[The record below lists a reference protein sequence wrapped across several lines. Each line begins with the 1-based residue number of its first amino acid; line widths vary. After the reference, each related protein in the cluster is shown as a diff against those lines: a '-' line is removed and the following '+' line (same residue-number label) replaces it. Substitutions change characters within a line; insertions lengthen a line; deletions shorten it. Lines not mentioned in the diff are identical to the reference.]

1 MSPSNDSIR
10 DVILQYPARG
20 IGSTMDTWGWL
31 QRHFGAA
38 IASAERPWAI
48 SIWSPVARW
57 RYVGSD
63 LSEAASIAAQGDAA
77 GADVYYGVCLLD
89 PAAVQPGGR
98 GTRAAVI
105 AVPALWADLDVGTGG
120 PKRRFASIEEARRF
134 LDSIGLPP
142 TDIVISGG
150 GVHAYWHL
158 DEPLWITDDESR
170 RRAEA
175 LITGWLQRLQR
186 YAAPVVLDSVGDL
199 PRVLRLPGTRN
210 HKYDP
215 PRRCEHIPGPV
226 AAYSLADIEP
236 LVATTPEDTPPQNN
250 TTPAGVVVRSD
261 AQPPARKLAALAAND
276 PQFVAALQRNRRD
289 LHDQSASGHDMSLA
303 TRAALAGWTEQ
314 EIVDLLVAVRR
325 ERGENHKHDG
335 YYIQTA
341 RRAMESAR
349 AAAQSTDSPQS
360 DTRDDALAYLSQV
373 LRVPIVGMRQS
384 GTVISEAKFSLVL
397 ADGRTIDV
405 GTGLRLVSQT
415 AFRTALAVGTGV
427 FLDAMPR
434 KKWHKVCRAL
444 FAVNEV
450 VPIPEQQPLVQLA
463 EWIESYG
470 SEASLAVDDEERIA
484 DAIASGDPFRRK
496 GKLHI
501 HAASLFHYVR
511 IRLGDTSLSMNE
523 LYHRLRAAGWT
534 STMLHATING
544 HEIAKRY
551 WREP

>member
-1 MSPSNDSIR
+1 
-10 DVILQYPARG
+10 
-20 IGSTMDTWGWL
+20 MDTIAWL

-38 IASAERPWAI
+38 VAAAERPWAV

-63 LSEAASIAAQGDAA
+63 LAEAASIAAQGDAA

-98 GTRAAVI
+98 GTRSAVI
-105 AVPALWADLDVGTGG
+105 AVTSLWADLDVGAGG
-120 PKRRFASIEEARRF
+120 PKRRFADIDAARRF
-134 LDSIGLPP
+134 LDAVGLPP

-150 GVHAYWHL
+150 GVHAYWQL
-158 DEPLWITDDESR
+158 DEPLWITDDKSR
-170 RRAEA
+170 QRAEA
-175 LITGWLQRLQR
+175 LTTGWLQRLQR
-186 YAAPVVLDSVGDL
+186 QAAPVVLDSVGDL

-215 PRRCEHIPGPV
+215 PRRCEHIAGPV

-236 LVATTPEDTPPQNN
+236 LVATTPEDVPQQES
-250 TTPAGVVVRSD
+250 TPASSVTVRPD
-261 AQPPARKLAALAAND
+261 AQPPALKLAALAAND
-276 PQFVAALQRNRRD
+276 PQFAAALQRNRRD
-289 LHDQSASGHDMSLA
+289 LRDQSASGHDMSLA

-314 EIVDLLVAVRR
+314 EIIDLLVAVRR
-325 ERGENHKHDG
+325 ERGEDHKHDG
-335 YYIQTA
+335 YYVQTA

-373 LRVPIVGMRQS
+373 LRVPVVGMRQS
-384 GTVISEAKFSLVL
+384 GTVTNEAKFSLLL

-405 GTGLRLVSQT
+405 GTGTRLVSQT
-415 AFRTALAVGTGV
+415 AFRTAWAVGTGV

-434 KKWHKVCRAL
+434 KKWNKVCHAL

-463 EWIESYG
+463 DWIESYAN
-470 SEASLAVDDEERIA
+470 EASLAVDDEQRIA
-484 DAIASGDPFRRK
+484 DAIMRGDPFRRD

-511 IRLGDTSLSMNE
+511 IRLSDTSLSVNE

-534 STMLHATING
+534 SAALHAATG
-544 HEIAKRY
+544 GREVTRRY
-551 WREP
+551 WCEP